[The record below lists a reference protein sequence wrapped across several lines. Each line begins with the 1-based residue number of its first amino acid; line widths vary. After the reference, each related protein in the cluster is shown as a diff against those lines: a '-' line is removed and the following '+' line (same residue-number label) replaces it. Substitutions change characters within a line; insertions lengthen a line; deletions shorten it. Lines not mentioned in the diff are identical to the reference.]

1 MVVVDDLDLLRG
13 EHPGVVAG
21 LGTFDGVH
29 LGHQEV
35 LRQVLRQAREAGGTA
50 AVFTFTRHPLVV
62 LNPPKAP
69 KLITPLPLKR
79 AILERSGIDLL
90 VTATFD
96 RAMADL
102 SPRDFVK
109 QVLVDRLAVRALCV
123 GYDFAFGRGRTGT
136 TETLAA
142 LAREHGFAL
151 TVVPAVTLDGLL
163 VSSTTIRGL
172 LVEGEVRQAWR
183 LLGRPYMISGVVARG
198 SGRGRTLGYPTANLD
213 APADLLAPDGVYA
226 ARAAV
231 RGQVREAM
239 VNIGVAPT
247 FGGTARRLEVH
258 LPGWTKDLYGE
269 AVTVLFLER
278 LRAEARFPSPEALV
292 AQLERDRAEARR
304 AWEATAS
311 FPWGD
316 WALHP

>member
-1 MVVVDDLDLLRG
+1 MVVVEDLNDLHGGHR
-13 EHPGVVAG
+13 GVVAG

-50 AVFTFTRHPLVV
+50 AVFTFTQHPLVV
-62 LNPPKAP
+62 LNPAKAP
-69 KLITPLPLKR
+69 RLITPFPLKR

-90 VTATFD
+90 VAATFD

-123 GYDFAFGRGRTGT
+123 GHDFAFGRGRTGT
-136 TETLAA
+136 TETLAG
-142 LAREHGFAL
+142 LAREHGFGL
-151 TVVPAVTLDGLL
+151 TVVPAVTLDGLP
-163 VSSTTIRGL
+163 VSSTAIRGL
-172 LVEGEVRQAWR
+172 LAEGEVRQAWR
-183 LLGRPYMISGVVARG
+183 LLGRPYLISGVVARG
-198 SGRGRTLGYPTANLD
+198 SGRGRALGYPTANLD
-213 APADLLAPDGVYA
+213 APDLLVLDGVYA

-239 VNIGVAPT
+239 VNVGVAPT
-247 FGGTARRLEVH
+247 FGGTTRRVEVH
-258 LPGWTKDLYGE
+258 LPGWAQDLYGE
-269 AVTVLFLER
+269 PVTVLFLER
-278 LRAEARFPSPEALV
+278 LRGEARFPSPEALV

-304 AWEATAS
+304 AWEATAAS
-311 FPWGD
+311 PWGD